1 MINLIKILVFLAFLS
16 CTTNL
21 ANRDENLKPKISS
34 VEKNSS
40 ILLSERILDDDSFIL
55 DNYPIPGDIEVISGE
70 YATKR
75 PKQLFSAAAINEIR
89 LHKLGEV
96 RWVYLGLEPSTVWPM
111 ILEFFEGSESL
122 NLGNADPSS
131 GILSSKSFSFKNQKT
146 KVELKIEPGLQQSSS
161 EIFVSHLASKG
172 ELWEIIPNENSNL
185 DAIVNELYDF
195 LSSTSPTSGTSLL
208 ALNLNT
214 TNKTEVITNALG
226 LREIKLKVNF
236 ARAWASTRR
245 SLMLSGF
252 KIIDEDRNEGKFYLE
267 YEIRRSIFNRSPSFS
282 NVQVLVSESKKGEC
296 TISTNLGEENIDISE
311 DIISQIN
318 QALS

>member
-1 MINLIKILVFLAFLS
+1 MNSLIKFLVFLVFVS

-21 ANRDENLKPKISS
+21 VNKDEVAKIKISS
-34 VEKNSS
+34 VDKNSS
-40 ILLSERILDDDSFIL
+40 ILLSERVLDDNSFII
-55 DNYPIPGDIEVISGE
+55 DNYPIPGDIEIISGE
-70 YATKR
+70 YTTKR
-75 PKQLFSAAAINEIR
+75 PKQLFSAAAMNEIR

-111 ILEFFEGSESL
+111 ILEFFDGSESL

-131 GILSSKSFSFKNQKT
+131 GILSSKPFSFKNQKT

-161 EIFVSHLASKG
+161 EIFVSHLGSKG

-245 SLMLSGF
+245 SLILSGF

-267 YEIRRSIFNRSPSFS
+267 YENRRSIFNRTPSFS